1 MPPETDHRKGRR
13 SPRDPPPSVSS
24 VSVEGEEHHHRVIGR
39 RRRALEPE
47 VDTGTP
53 DEEGLPGD
61 RPRRVLRRMI
71 HGVLS
76 YGVLILVLYFL
87 LSRLTTTNWQNV
99 LSQISWIEIV
109 IILALGLANIVTN
122 LPPQV
127 LTLPGLKMRESFVT
141 NTASSAL
148 SNTVPEGGAVATGL
162 NFAMLRS
169 WGFDLPSITSSYLT
183 TGIWTNLVRYG
194 LAAGALVI
202 MVVRGEGGASLLW
215 LAVVLVVGVVV
226 AIGVLAAV
234 LASDKF
240 ARGLGRVLGKVVNP
254 VFRILHRAPVTDMP
268 GEVSG
273 FRTKLV
279 DLVKAQWHGLT
290 IAMVVSQLTTCLVLG
305 VALRMQGFGED
316 QISWARII
324 FAVSAMATASII
336 APTPGGLGVA
346 EATLLWV
353 LGAGLSDDFNPDL
366 IIAIGLFRFATWFE
380 PVPVGA
386 GSYLFWRENHSWRRP
401 VAADSP
407 PAATAPA

>member
-1 MPPETDHRKGRR
+1 MERHDERHHGEAGR
-13 SPRDPPPSVSS
+13 
-24 VSVEGEEHHHRVIGR
+24 H
-39 RRRALEPE
+39 RRALEPE
-47 VDTGTP
+47 VDTGAP
-53 DEEGLPGD
+53 DDEGLPSD
-61 RPRRVLRRMI
+61 RPTRVLRRMLS
-71 HGVLS
+71 GVLS
-76 YGVLILVLYFL
+76 YGVLVLVLYFL
-87 LSRLTTTNWQNV
+87 ITKLARANWEQV
-99 LSQISWIEIV
+99 LSQISTWDV
-109 IILALGLANIVTN
+109 IIIVALGLANIITN

-194 LAAGALVI
+194 LAAGALTV
-202 MVVRGEGGASLLW
+202 MVVRGEGGVNLLW
-215 LAVVLVVGVVV
+215 LAIVLVVGVAV

-234 LASDKF
+234 LASDGF
-240 ARGLGRVLGKVVNP
+240 ARRFGALLGRIVNP
-254 VFRILHRAPVTDMP
+254 VFRLFHRQPVTDMA

-279 DLVKAQWHGLT
+279 DLVRTQWHALT
-290 IAMVVSQLTTCLVLG
+290 IAMVISQLTTCLVLG
-305 VALRMQGFGED
+305 VAVRLQGLGED
-316 QISWARII
+316 QVSWARII
-324 FAVSAMATASII
+324 FAVSAMATVSLI
-336 APTPGGLGVA
+336 APTPGGIGVA

-353 LGAGLSDDFNPDL
+353 LGAGLTDDVNTDL

-386 GSYLFWRENHSWRRP
+386 GSYLFWRKNRSWRRP
-401 VAADSP
+401 SATSDTAVAP
-407 PAATAPA
+407 TTA

>member
-1 MPPETDHRKGRR
+1 VNEHDGR
-13 SPRDPPPSVSS
+13 
-24 VSVEGEEHHHRVIGR
+24 HHFDTGH

-47 VDTGTP
+47 VDTGTL
-53 DEEGLPGD
+53 DAEGLPGD
-61 RPRRVLRRMI
+61 RPTRVLRRMLS
-71 HGVLS
+71 GVLS
-76 YGVLILVLYFL
+76 YGVLIAVVYFL
-87 LSRLTTTNWQNV
+87 ITKLAKTNWQQV
-99 LSQISWIEIV
+99 ASQISVWQILIV
-109 IILALGLANIVTN
+109 LALGLANIITN

-194 LAAGALVI
+194 LAAAALVI
-202 MVVRGEGGASLLW
+202 MVLRGEGGVSLLW
-215 LAVVLVVGVVV
+215 LAIALVVGVAV
-226 AIGVLAAV
+226 AIGVLTAV
-234 LASDKF
+234 LASDGF
-240 ARGLGRVLGKVVNP
+240 ARRLGGLLGRIINP
-254 VFRILHRAPVTDMP
+254 VFGVFHRSPVTDMP

-279 DLVKAQWHGLT
+279 GLVRTQWHALT

-305 VALRMQGFGED
+305 VAVRLQGLGDDEV
-316 QISWARII
+316 SWARII
-324 FAVSAMATASII
+324 FAVSAMATVSLI
-336 APTPGGLGVA
+336 APTPGGIGVA

-353 LGAGLSDDFNPDL
+353 LGAGLTDDLNSSL
-366 IIAIGLFRFATWFE
+366 LIAIGMFRLATWFE

-386 GSYLFWRENHSWRRP
+386 ASYLFWRKNRSWRRP
-401 VAADSP
+401 LAA
-407 PAATAPA
+407 PAAASPAPTA